1 MLNGAE
7 MKLKVKFI
15 TKVSGKENSIL
26 LHPHEN
32 MDDFSDKVL
41 LENSNYRNIFGK
53 PFNESGNKPWKRGIV
68 KISNGRRSTH
78 LLFYSGNSKKIT
90 SKEYGISPASKHQL
104 FTNSTGNESEIEISK
119 GCRFWFFW
127 NHPSHYQRVAFKLG
141 ILGLFIS
148 IINLVPL
155 FVTIFK

>member
-78 LLFYSGNSKKIT
+78 LLFYSQALGSCLNFCST
-90 SKEYGISPASKHQL
+90 SFDL
-104 FTNSTGNESEIEISK
+104 
-119 GCRFWFFW
+119 
-127 NHPSHYQRVAFKLG
+127 L
-141 ILGLFIS
+141 
-148 IINLVPL
+148 INLL
-155 FVTIFK
+155 

>member
-1 MLNGAE
+1 MISNPN
-7 MKLKVKFI
+7 KYFI
-15 TKVSGKENSIL
+15 TSIPSSRKL
-26 LHPHEN
+26 
-32 MDDFSDKVL
+32 
-41 LENSNYRNIFGK
+41 
-53 PFNESGNKPWKRGIV
+53 
-68 KISNGRRSTH
+68 
-78 LLFYSGNSKKIT
+78 

-141 ILGLFIS
+141 IWGLLIS